1 MNSNPVSA
9 QGGLTISSPAA
20 GAILAAGPDYATD
33 VLGDPWDM
41 SNVEDVARDPA
52 QVVGWTNFSVA
63 NGVAGGTTA
72 LVNGASNATTITFL
86 QRAYYGILNP
96 GRTGRRYPIDTSKY
110 AKLAFKMSSTRSD
123 QQPRIGWFHNDL
135 GDPSGDGFGYR
146 FVDPTFA
153 TPSGNN
159 IFVVDLTQNLLGGT
173 PWSSGGVKGFIL
185 YPNSSA
191 VGYPV
196 SFDWVRL
203 TAGDAM
209 ATATVMPISWS
220 GGSGTSMIQVTDA
233 G

>member
-1 MNSNPVSA
+1 MKIKIGDVEY
-9 QGGLTISSPAA
+9 GYDRA
-20 GAILAAGPDYATD
+20 GS
-33 VLGDPWDM
+33 GDPVLLVM
-41 SNVEDVARDPA
+41 
-52 QVVGWTNFSVA
+52 GL
-63 NGVAGGTTA
+63 GT
-72 LVNGASNATTITFL
+72 
-86 QRAYYGILNP
+86 
-96 GRTGRRYPIDTSKY
+96 
-110 AKLAFKMSSTRSD
+110 
-123 QQPRIGWFHNDL
+123 PRIGWFHNDL

-209 ATATVMPISWS
+209 ASATVMPVSWS

-233 G
+233 GGSTYTVASGISATTFNWNYGVLPPGSYTLTVTRGSSVGTTTFKVNAPPTVRFNAVFDKVKLTSALPMNLSVPAPPWKLMPVALPGVL